1 MMFYIIVL
9 FYACLY
15 CITKY
20 LPLTVYLVYTVGY
33 TKDKQLETSSKKIS
47 LSYKL
52 FLRGS
57 T

>member
-1 MMFYIIVL
+1 MMAYIIVL

-20 LPLTVYLVYTVGY
+20 LPLTVYLFYTVGY
-33 TKDKQLETSSKKIS
+33 TKEKQLETSSKKRS
-47 LSYKL
+47 LSYNL
-52 FLRGS
+52 FLRDS